1 MGTAYSVRIPEDVM
15 TLVSLRAK
23 GEHVDKTTALKQL
36 LHMGS
41 EEYVVELYQK
51 GEISVGKAAELLGKS
66 VYEIY
71 ELLKRHCVE
80 IGALKEQ
87 RDRSREHAKILF
99 GKKASG

>member
-1 MGTAYSVRIPEDVM
+1 M
-15 TLVSLRAK
+15 TGSMRTL
-23 GEHVDKTTALKQL
+23 HTIKQ
-36 LHMGS
+36 
-41 EEYVVELYQK
+41 EKYVVELYQK
-51 GEISVGKAAELLGKS
+51 GEICIGKAAELLDKS

-87 RDRSREHAKILF
+87 QDRSRKQAKILF